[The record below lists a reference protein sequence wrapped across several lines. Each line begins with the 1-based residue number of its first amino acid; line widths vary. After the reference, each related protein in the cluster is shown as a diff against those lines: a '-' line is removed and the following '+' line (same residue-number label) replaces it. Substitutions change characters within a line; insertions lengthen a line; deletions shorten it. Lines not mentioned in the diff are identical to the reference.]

1 MEKQLVE
8 LREAMLKQSK
18 PIITTTQSA
27 MVERQKSPS
36 KPIITTT
43 AQSTTVKRQESR
55 SKPILTT
62 TQSII
67 VERQEIPIWLGQYR
81 LEQDQ
86 TLGMSYF
93 SNRNNLSNSAY
104 RADWDCLLTR
114 NLAAGYEAYNQN
126 WINSSRIMKAND
138 RDEPSGYTPLH
149 QAAWHG
155 ASTLVVEKLILLG
168 AWRLAR
174 TVRNGL
180 MQTPLDVA
188 KRYGWAHLYS
198 LLTPVIHHTLPAS
211 VLLGLQK
218 HLDQVFAEVF
228 PGATERFRVPQVEIL
243 TELKHPQL
251 LVPLE
256 AEKQNVENPI
266 GVRLFLD
273 ERELVAQ
280 FAKTDGTTGVY
291 RIREGGWDE
300 IERGI
305 LLHYQ
310 EE

>member
-18 PIITTTQSA
+18 PMITTTQSA

-81 LEQDQ
+81 LKQDQ

-104 RADWDCLLTR
+104 RGDWDRLLTR

-126 WINSSRIMKAND
+126 WINSSRIMKTDD

-188 KRYGWAHLYS
+188 DRKSTRLNSSHVEISYAVFCLKKKRRGSAHDGSRQQSACHGTTRIRRPHSDTAVVRARGTRRQCADAPEGDSFFFLGFGR
-198 LLTPVIHHTLPAS
+198 PRTLPPS
-211 VLLGLQK
+211 P
-218 HLDQVFAEVF
+218 HRCSS
-228 PGATERFRVPQVEIL
+228 P
-243 TELKHPQL
+243 
-251 LVPLE
+251 
-256 AEKQNVENPI
+256 
-266 GVRLFLD
+266 
-273 ERELVAQ
+273 
-280 FAKTDGTTGVY
+280 
-291 RIREGGWDE
+291 
-300 IERGI
+300 
-305 LLHYQ
+305 
-310 EE
+310 

>member
-18 PIITTTQSA
+18 PMITTTQSA

-81 LEQDQ
+81 LKQDQ

-104 RADWDCLLTR
+104 RGDWDRLLTR

-126 WINSSRIMKAND
+126 WINSSRIMKTDD

-188 KRYGWAHLYS
+188 DRKSTRLNSSHVEISYAVFCLKKKKRTSPRFPPGS
-198 LLTPVIHHTLPAS
+198 TSLPAPAHR
-211 VLLGLQK
+211 LG
-218 HLDQVFAEVF
+218 VIRVTVF
-228 PGATERFRVPQVEIL
+228 PP
-243 TELKHPQL
+243 PL
-251 LVPLE
+251 LPDALYFSVSW
-256 AEKQNVENPI
+256 
-266 GVRLFLD
+266 F
-273 ERELVAQ
+273 
-280 FAKTDGTTGVY
+280 FFFF
-291 RIREGGWDE
+291 
-300 IERGI
+300 
-305 LLHYQ
+305 
-310 EE
+310 